1 MAQPMVSGEHRR
13 VQLLLLSRMQFPIKR
28 GKCLNSVLNKQR
40 RQETKR
46 HFSDKVAQLA
56 VKNGK
61 NN

>member
-1 MAQPMVSGEHRR
+1 M
-13 VQLLLLSRMQFPIKR
+13 QLPIKL
-28 GKCLNSVLNKQR
+28 GKFNSILNKQR